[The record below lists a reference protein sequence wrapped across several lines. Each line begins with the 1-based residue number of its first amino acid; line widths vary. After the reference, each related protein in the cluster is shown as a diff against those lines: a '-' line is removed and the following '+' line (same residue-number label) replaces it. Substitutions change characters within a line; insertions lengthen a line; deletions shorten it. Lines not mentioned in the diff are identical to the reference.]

1 MKKLF
6 TLLVIALSAIGAS
19 GQGVYMVQEGDKFTQ
34 GDVITSV
41 SNITLTLSPD
51 GGYGGHGGT
60 GEYADGK
67 ATTNWVD
74 PDFVAFTVGS
84 VNGKVK
90 LGESISGTYYQF
102 EPKRNGTL
110 TVGAQ
115 VNGSKAFWVLDK
127 DYNKITDYTYNFP
140 ATEDEES
147 QTFTQNKKG
156 EDVLA
161 AKTNGTVTF
170 NVEAGGTYYVM
181 VSGSKMGFF
190 GFKYSITAT
199 VGTAGYATFCTTAT
213 CKVPSGLTAYTAAY
227 NATSGKVDLTEVADG
242 IIPANNGVIL
252 KGEAKEYTMETA
264 TSEAT
269 PLAGNELVGVT
280 ADYTLTGKDYIL
292 VNDGGVVKFGKATV
306 GTTLV
311 AGKVYLPIENP
322 NAAKIIS
329 MDFDGTTGINAVET
343 ASDKDDAYYTLSGV
357 KTLKP
362 TKGMLYIHNGKKYIA
377 K

>member
-6 TLLVIALSAIGAS
+6 VLLVIALSAIGAS
-19 GQGVYMVQEGDKFTQ
+19 GQTTYVLNKTTC
-34 GDVITSV
+34 TSV
-41 SNITLTLSPD
+41 SDKKKLLSVFEYTSESKNFTITLPEGTEKACTYGSNNGLNNGTKFSRNIDYTITVPND
-51 GGYGGHGGT
+51 VEISKIKFKGYSNDTKKGNKSYLKINDV
-60 GEYADGK
+60 EYSD
-67 ATTNWVD
+67 D
-74 PDFVAFTVGS
+74 LFEVAVGS
-84 VNGKVK
+84 T
-90 LGESISGTYYQF
+90 E
-102 EPKRNGTL
+102 
-110 TVGAQ
+110 TVI
-115 VNGSKAFWVLDK
+115 K
-127 DYNKITDYTYNFP
+127 DYSYDW
-140 ATEDEES
+140 
-147 QTFTQNKKG
+147 KKG
-156 EDVLA
+156 E
-161 AKTNGTVTF
+161 KTLKFRFLGGETVAEIYLT
-170 NVEAGGTYYVM
+170 EA
-181 VSGSKMGFF
+181 SESS
-190 GFKYSITAT
+190 SITAT

-227 NATSGKVDLTEVADG
+227 NATSGKVNLTEVADG

-264 TSEAT
+264 TSKAT
-269 PLAGNELVGVT
+269 TLAGNELVGVT

-306 GTTLV
+306 GTTLA

-322 NAAKIIS
+322 NAAKIIN

>member
-6 TLLVIALSAIGAS
+6 VLLVIALSAIGAS
-19 GQGVYMVQEGDKFTQ
+19 GQGVQEWNFSTWNTGDYTEE
-34 GDVITSV
+34 ITKDG
-41 SNITLTLSPD
+41 LTLYATSGKKITVD
-51 GGYGGHGGT
+51 GNTKTVDGIKYTQRLKFGGT
-60 GEYADGK
+60 GKFDKSGK
-67 ATTNWVD
+67 PLNRVISFGVSGNCDIYIVLAHGSSSGDARDLKIDAVIEVNKTNI
-74 PDFVAFTVGS
+74 GSIS
-84 VNGKVK
+84 VNANEIK
-90 LGESISGTYYQF
+90 SGT
-102 EPKRNGTL
+102 
-110 TVGAQ
+110 V
-115 VNGSKAFWVLDK
+115 V
-127 DYNKITDYTYNFP
+127 YNQTKP
-140 ATEDEES
+140 ATIYIYSGNSGINLYDI
-147 QTFTQNKKG
+147 K
-156 EDVLA
+156 
-161 AKTNGTVTF
+161 VTP
-170 NVEAGGTYYVM
+170 
-181 VSGSKMGFF
+181 
-190 GFKYSITAT
+190 SITAT

-264 TSEAT
+264 TSEVKS
-269 PLAGNELVGVT
+269 LDGNKLKGVT
-280 ADYTLTGKDYIL
+280 ADYTLTDKDYIL

-306 GTTLV
+306 GTTLA

>member
-6 TLLVIALSAIGAS
+6 VLLVIALSAIGAS
-19 GQGVYMVQEGDKFTQ
+19 GQGVQEWNFSTWNTGDYTEE
-34 GDVITSV
+34 ITKDG
-41 SNITLTLSPD
+41 LTLYATSGKKITVD
-51 GGYGGHGGT
+51 GNTKTVDGIKYTQRLKFGGT
-60 GEYADGK
+60 GTFDELGK
-67 ATTNWVD
+67 PSCRVISFDVSENCDIYIVLAHSSKSGDARDLKIDAVIEGNKTNI
-74 PDFVAFTVGS
+74 GSIS
-84 VNGKVK
+84 VNANEIK
-90 LGESISGTYYQF
+90 SGT
-102 EPKRNGTL
+102 
-110 TVGAQ
+110 V
-115 VNGSKAFWVLDK
+115 V
-127 DYNKITDYTYNFP
+127 YNQTKP
-140 ATEDEES
+140 ATIYIYSGNSGINLYDI
-147 QTFTQNKKG
+147 K
-156 EDVLA
+156 
-161 AKTNGTVTF
+161 VTP
-170 NVEAGGTYYVM
+170 
-181 VSGSKMGFF
+181 
-190 GFKYSITAT
+190 SITAT

-264 TSEAT
+264 TSKAT
-269 PLAGNELVGVT
+269 TLAGNELVGVT

-306 GTTLV
+306 GTTLA

>member
-6 TLLVIALSAIGAS
+6 VLLVIALSAIGAS
-19 GQGVYMVQEGDKFTQ
+19 GQGVQEWNFSTWNTGDYTEE
-34 GDVITSV
+34 ITKDG
-41 SNITLTLSPD
+41 LTLYATSGKKITVD
-51 GGYGGHGGT
+51 GNTKTVDGIKYTQRLKFGGT
-60 GEYADGK
+60 GKFDKSGK
-67 ATTNWVD
+67 PLNRVISFGVSGNCDIYIVLAHGSSSGDARDLKIDAVIEGNKTNI
-74 PDFVAFTVGS
+74 GSIS
-84 VNGKVK
+84 VNANEIK
-90 LGESISGTYYQF
+90 SGT
-102 EPKRNGTL
+102 
-110 TVGAQ
+110 V
-115 VNGSKAFWVLDK
+115 V
-127 DYNKITDYTYNFP
+127 YNQTKP
-140 ATEDEES
+140 ATIYIYSGNSGINLYDI
-147 QTFTQNKKG
+147 K
-156 EDVLA
+156 
-161 AKTNGTVTF
+161 VTP
-170 NVEAGGTYYVM
+170 
-181 VSGSKMGFF
+181 
-190 GFKYSITAT
+190 SITAT

-252 KGEAKEYTMETA
+252 KGEAKEYTMETV
-264 TSEAT
+264 TSEVKS
-269 PLAGNELVGVT
+269 LDGNKLVGVT
-280 ADYTLTGKDYIL
+280 ADYTLTDKDYIL

>member
-1 MKKLF
+1 M
-6 TLLVIALSAIGAS
+6 
-19 GQGVYMVQEGDKFTQ
+19 
-34 GDVITSV
+34 
-41 SNITLTLSPD
+41 
-51 GGYGGHGGT
+51 
-60 GEYADGK
+60 
-67 ATTNWVD
+67 
-74 PDFVAFTVGS
+74 
-84 VNGKVK
+84 
-90 LGESISGTYYQF
+90 
-102 EPKRNGTL
+102 
-110 TVGAQ
+110 
-115 VNGSKAFWVLDK
+115 
-127 DYNKITDYTYNFP
+127 YNQTKP
-140 ATEDEES
+140 ATIYIYSGNSGINLYDI
-147 QTFTQNKKG
+147 K
-156 EDVLA
+156 
-161 AKTNGTVTF
+161 VTP
-170 NVEAGGTYYVM
+170 
-181 VSGSKMGFF
+181 
-190 GFKYSITAT
+190 SITAT

-264 TSEAT
+264 TSKAT
-269 PLAGNELVGVT
+269 TLAGNELVGVT
-280 ADYTLTGKDYIL
+280 ADYTLTDKDYIL

-306 GTTLV
+306 GTTLA

-322 NAAKIIS
+322 NAAKIIN

>member
-6 TLLVIALSAIGAS
+6 VLLVIALSAIGAS
-19 GQGVYMVQEGDKFTQ
+19 GQGVQEWNFSTWNTGDYTEE
-34 GDVITSV
+34 ITKDG
-41 SNITLTLSPD
+41 LTLYATSGKKITVD
-51 GGYGGHGGT
+51 GNTKTVDGIKYTQRLKFGGT
-60 GEYADGK
+60 GKFDKSGK
-67 ATTNWVD
+67 PLNRVISFGVSGNCDIYIVLAHGSSSGDARDLKIDAVIEGNKTNI
-74 PDFVAFTVGS
+74 GSIS
-84 VNGKVK
+84 VNANEIK
-90 LGESISGTYYQF
+90 SGT
-102 EPKRNGTL
+102 
-110 TVGAQ
+110 V
-115 VNGSKAFWVLDK
+115 V
-127 DYNKITDYTYNFP
+127 YNQTKP
-140 ATEDEES
+140 ATIYIYSGNSGINLYDI
-147 QTFTQNKKG
+147 K
-156 EDVLA
+156 
-161 AKTNGTVTF
+161 VTP
-170 NVEAGGTYYVM
+170 
-181 VSGSKMGFF
+181 
-190 GFKYSITAT
+190 SITAT

-264 TSEAT
+264 TSEVKS
-269 PLAGNELVGVT
+269 LDGNKLKGVT
-280 ADYTLTGKDYIL
+280 ADYTLTDKDYIL

-306 GTTLV
+306 GTTLA

>member
-6 TLLVIALSAIGAS
+6 ALLMIALSAIGAS
-19 GQGVYMVQEGDKFTQ
+19 GQGVQEWNFSTWNTGDYTEE
-34 GDVITSV
+34 ITKDG
-41 SNITLTLSPD
+41 LTLYATSGKKITVD
-51 GGYGGHGGT
+51 GNTKTVDGIKYTQRLKFGGT
-60 GEYADGK
+60 GKFDKSGK
-67 ATTNWVD
+67 PLNRVISFGVSGNCDIYIVLAHGSSSGDARDLKIDAVIEGNKTNI
-74 PDFVAFTVGS
+74 GSIS
-84 VNGKVK
+84 VNANEIK
-90 LGESISGTYYQF
+90 SGT
-102 EPKRNGTL
+102 
-110 TVGAQ
+110 V
-115 VNGSKAFWVLDK
+115 V
-127 DYNKITDYTYNFP
+127 YNQTKP
-140 ATEDEES
+140 ATIYIYSGNSGINLYDI
-147 QTFTQNKKG
+147 K
-156 EDVLA
+156 
-161 AKTNGTVTF
+161 VTP
-170 NVEAGGTYYVM
+170 
-181 VSGSKMGFF
+181 
-190 GFKYSITAT
+190 SITAT

-264 TSEAT
+264 TSEVT
-269 PLAGNELVGVT
+269 KLAGNELVGVT
-280 ADYTLTGKDYIL
+280 ADYTLTDKDYIL

-306 GTTLV
+306 GTTLA

-322 NAAKIIS
+322 NAAKIIN

>member
-1 MKKLF
+1 MEYSDDLF
-6 TLLVIALSAIGAS
+6 
-19 GQGVYMVQEGDKFTQ
+19 E
-34 GDVITSV
+34 
-41 SNITLTLSPD
+41 
-51 GGYGGHGGT
+51 
-60 GEYADGK
+60 
-67 ATTNWVD
+67 
-74 PDFVAFTVGS
+74 VAVGS
-84 VNGKVK
+84 T
-90 LGESISGTYYQF
+90 E
-102 EPKRNGTL
+102 
-110 TVGAQ
+110 TVI
-115 VNGSKAFWVLDK
+115 K
-127 DYNKITDYTYNFP
+127 DYSYDW
-140 ATEDEES
+140 
-147 QTFTQNKKG
+147 KKG
-156 EDVLA
+156 E
-161 AKTNGTVTF
+161 KTLKFRFLGGETVAEIYLT
-170 NVEAGGTYYVM
+170 EA
-181 VSGSKMGFF
+181 SESS
-190 GFKYSITAT
+190 SITAT

-264 TSEAT
+264 TSEVT
-269 PLAGNELVGVT
+269 KLAGNELVGVT
-280 ADYTLTGKDYIL
+280 ADYTLTDKDYIL

-306 GTTLV
+306 GTTLA

-322 NAAKIIS
+322 SAAKIIS

>member
-6 TLLVIALSAIGAS
+6 VLLVIALSAIGAS
-19 GQGVYMVQEGDKFTQ
+19 GQGVQEWNFSTWNTGDYTEE
-34 GDVITSV
+34 ITKDG
-41 SNITLTLSPD
+41 LTLYATSGKKITVD
-51 GGYGGHGGT
+51 GNTKTVDGIKYTQRLKFGDTGKFDKSGKPLNRVISFGVSGNCDIYIVLAHGSSSGDARDLKIDAVIE
-60 GEYADGK
+60 GNK
-67 ATTNWVD
+67 TNI
-74 PDFVAFTVGS
+74 GSIS
-84 VNGKVK
+84 VNANEIK
-90 LGESISGTYYQF
+90 SGT
-102 EPKRNGTL
+102 
-110 TVGAQ
+110 V
-115 VNGSKAFWVLDK
+115 V
-127 DYNKITDYTYNFP
+127 YNQTKP
-140 ATEDEES
+140 ATIYIYSGNSGINLYDI
-147 QTFTQNKKG
+147 K
-156 EDVLA
+156 
-161 AKTNGTVTF
+161 VTP
-170 NVEAGGTYYVM
+170 
-181 VSGSKMGFF
+181 
-190 GFKYSITAT
+190 SITAT

-264 TSEAT
+264 TSEVKS
-269 PLAGNELVGVT
+269 LDGNKLKGVT
-280 ADYTLTGKDYIL
+280 ADYTLTDKDYIL

-306 GTTLV
+306 GTTLA

>member
-6 TLLVIALSAIGAS
+6 VLLVIALSAIGAS
-19 GQGVYMVQEGDKFTQ
+19 GQGVQEWNFSDWEAKTHTENFTKD
-34 GDVITSV
+34 G
-41 SNITLTLSPD
+41 LTLYATPEKYMTVD
-51 GGYGGHGGT
+51 GSKKTVDGIKYTQRLKFGGT
-60 GEYADGK
+60 GGFEKSGEPSCRVISFDVSGKCDIYIVLAHSSSSGDARDLKIDAVIDGNK
-67 ATTNWVD
+67 TNI
-74 PDFVAFTVGS
+74 GSIS
-84 VNGKVK
+84 VNAKEIK
-90 LGESISGTYYQF
+90 SGTVVYDKT
-102 EPKRNGTL
+102 EPTTIYIYSGNSGINLYDIK
-110 TVGAQ
+110 
-115 VNGSKAFWVLDK
+115 
-127 DYNKITDYTYNFP
+127 
-140 ATEDEES
+140 
-147 QTFTQNKKG
+147 
-156 EDVLA
+156 
-161 AKTNGTVTF
+161 VTP
-170 NVEAGGTYYVM
+170 
-181 VSGSKMGFF
+181 
-190 GFKYSITAT
+190 SITAT

-252 KGEAKEYTMETA
+252 KGEAKEYTMETV

-269 PLAGNELVGVT
+269 TLAGNELVGVT
-280 ADYTLTGKDYIL
+280 ADYTLTDKDYIL

-329 MDFDGTTGINAVET
+329 MDFDATTGINAVET

>member
-6 TLLVIALSAIGAS
+6 VLLVIALSAIGAS
-19 GQGVYMVQEGDKFTQ
+19 GQGVQEWNFSDWEAKTHTGNFTKD
-34 GDVITSV
+34 G
-41 SNITLTLSPD
+41 LTLYATPEKYMTVD
-51 GGYGGHGGT
+51 GSKKTVDGIKYTQRLKFGGT
-60 GEYADGK
+60 GGFEKSGEPSCRVISFDVSGKCDIYIVLAHSSSSGDARDLKIDAVIDGNK
-67 ATTNWVD
+67 TNI
-74 PDFVAFTVGS
+74 GSIS
-84 VNGKVK
+84 VNAKEIK
-90 LGESISGTYYQF
+90 SGTVVYDKT
-102 EPKRNGTL
+102 EPTTIYIYSGNSGINLYDIK
-110 TVGAQ
+110 
-115 VNGSKAFWVLDK
+115 
-127 DYNKITDYTYNFP
+127 
-140 ATEDEES
+140 
-147 QTFTQNKKG
+147 
-156 EDVLA
+156 
-161 AKTNGTVTF
+161 VTP
-170 NVEAGGTYYVM
+170 
-181 VSGSKMGFF
+181 
-190 GFKYSITAT
+190 SITAT

-264 TSEAT
+264 TSKAT
-269 PLAGNELVGVT
+269 TLAGNELVGVT
-280 ADYTLTGKDYIL
+280 ADYTLTDKDYIL

-306 GTTLV
+306 GTTLA

-322 NAAKIIS
+322 NAAKIIN

>member
-6 TLLVIALSAIGAS
+6 VLLVIALSAIGAN
-19 GQGVYMVQEGDKFTQ
+19 GQTTYVLNKTTC
-34 GDVITSV
+34 TSV
-41 SNITLTLSPD
+41 SDKKKLLSVFEYTSESKNFTITLPEGTEKACTYGSNNGLNNGTKFSRNIDYTITVPND
-51 GGYGGHGGT
+51 VEISKIKFKGYSNDTKKGNKSYLKINDV
-60 GEYADGK
+60 EYSD
-67 ATTNWVD
+67 D
-74 PDFVAFTVGS
+74 LFEVAVGS
-84 VNGKVK
+84 T
-90 LGESISGTYYQF
+90 E
-102 EPKRNGTL
+102 
-110 TVGAQ
+110 TVI
-115 VNGSKAFWVLDK
+115 K
-127 DYNKITDYTYNFP
+127 DYSYDW
-140 ATEDEES
+140 
-147 QTFTQNKKG
+147 KKG
-156 EDVLA
+156 E
-161 AKTNGTVTF
+161 KTLKFRFLGGETVAEIYLT
-170 NVEAGGTYYVM
+170 EA
-181 VSGSKMGFF
+181 SESS
-190 GFKYSITAT
+190 SITAT

-264 TSEAT
+264 TSKAT
-269 PLAGNELVGVT
+269 TLAGNELVGVT

-306 GTTLV
+306 GTTLA